1 MNPKLDPLLD
11 QIRGG
16 WRFRWYAFGVAA
28 LIATVGW
35 LTIFTMPDRYE
46 AESKVLVNTRTALQP
61 ALQGLVV
68 APDVGGELDYVRQ
81 ALLSDPQLSQFAE
94 QVGLL
99 PAGLTDKRR
108 QSLLYALSTRVDIS
122 IEQSQSLSDGGSATY
137 GIRYQDVNQQRALAL
152 VKLLTSSLVNET
164 LGGSQQGSLHAQA
177 FLRSQIAAYEKRL
190 QDAENDLAAFKSKHF
205 GLLASQQGGY
215 FQQLEHET
223 QAIEDIKTKLLIA
236 QSRRR
241 ELTQELHGS
250 AAISAGAATPVIGPN
265 GQVVGGDT
273 LSQIQ
278 AAEAHLN
285 QLLLKYT
292 DKYPDVIATKQQL
305 AQLKLRRA
313 QEIEALKQGD
323 ASVAA
328 SSGASSNPIY
338 QGIVLGLNK
347 TDVEIADLQAELGDH
362 QQKARDL
369 KKLLDST
376 PQLEAQYAQL
386 SRDYDIN
393 KSQYAAL
400 LASYDKARLGQQAGN
415 AGAVRFELVEPPMVS
430 YTPVSPRRGSLIGM
444 VLLAALGAGAGLAY
458 WLNQHQPVVGSAT
471 GLRLLT
477 DIPVSVVGPAFPTQS
492 TRALRA
498 DVARFA
504 LAMGC
509 LFAGFVLVVVLS
521 YMGVRLGVRA
531 V

>member
-1 MNPKLDPLLD
+1 M
-11 QIRGG
+11 
-16 WRFRWYAFGVAA
+16 
-28 LIATVGW
+28 
-35 LTIFTMPDRYE
+35 
-46 AESKVLVNTRTALQP
+46 
-61 ALQGLVV
+61 
-68 APDVGGELDYVRQ
+68 
-81 ALLSDPQLSQFAE
+81 
-94 QVGLL
+94 
-99 PAGLTDKRR
+99 
-108 QSLLYALSTRVDIS
+108 
-122 IEQSQSLSDGGSATY
+122 
-137 GIRYQDVNQQRALAL
+137 
-152 VKLLTSSLVNET
+152 
-164 LGGSQQGSLHAQA
+164 
-177 FLRSQIAAYEKRL
+177 
-190 QDAENDLAAFKSKHF
+190 
-205 GLLASQQGGY
+205 ASQQGGY

-250 AAISAGAATPVIGPN
+250 AAISSTDATPVIGPN

-273 LSQIQ
+273 VSQIQ

-292 DKYPDVIATKQQL
+292 DKYPDVIATRQQL
-305 AQLKLRRA
+305 AQLKQRRA
-313 QEIEALKQGD
+313 EEIEALKQGD

-347 TDVEIADLQAELGDH
+347 TDVEVADLQAELGDH

-430 YTPVSPRRGSLIGM
+430 YTPVSPKRNSLIGM
-444 VLLAALGAGAGLAY
+444 VLLAALGAAAGLAY
-458 WLNQHQPVVGSAT
+458 WLNQHQPVVASAS
-471 GLRLLT
+471 GLQQLT
-477 DIPVSVVGPAFPTQS
+477 DIPVSVVGTAFPTRS
-492 TRALRA
+492 ARVLRGE
-498 DVARFA
+498 VARFA
-504 LAMGC
+504 VAFGC
-509 LFAGFVLVVVLS
+509 LLAGFVLVVVLS
-521 YMGVRLGVRA
+521 HMGVRLGVRA
-531 V
+531 A